1 MKVALGIGC
10 DRGTPLATLARA
22 VDEALALAGLQRGQV
37 TGVGSITL
45 KADETGL
52 LALAAQAGWPLHF
65 YPATQLA
72 EVVVPHPSETVRR
85 HTGTPSVSEAA
96 ALLAAGTTEAS
107 ALWVEKHRL
116 RGDDGRHATVSVARV
131 EPRAA
136 TPPLMA
142 NADPDRRFTSAER
155 EAIQSLMQVRRD
167 MRHFSPGAQIGDD
180 VRARLQSALLAAPSV
195 GLMQPLRVL
204 RITDPV
210 LRDRLAATV
219 DEERMR
225 TAQALGPRAAEFLAL
240 KVEGLRECAELWA
253 LVLAPDDGTLFGRRT
268 LASEMAWCSAGAA
281 VQNLWLA
288 ARAEN
293 LGLGWVSLFEPG
305 DLRKLLAL
313 PEGAAPLGLLC
324 IGPVD
329 RFYEAPMLIQQQWRQ
344 ARPVSAVF
352 TENAWDPS
360 WDTGSCATA
369 EHLPQG

>member
-155 EAIQSLMQVRRD
+155 EAVLSLMQVRRD

-204 RITDPV
+204 RITDPAM
-210 LRDRLAATV
+210 RDRLAATV

-225 TAQALGPRAAEFLAL
+225 TAQALGPRAAEFRAL
-240 KVEGLRECAELWA
+240 KVEGVRECAELWA

>member
-22 VDEALALAGLQRGQV
+22 VDEALAMAGLQRQQV

-45 KADETGL
+45 KADEPAL
-52 LALAAQAGWPLHF
+52 LALAAQTGWPLHF

-96 ALLAAGTTEAS
+96 AMLAAGTTEAS
-107 ALWVEKHRL
+107 ALCVEKHRL
-116 RGDDGRHATVSVARV
+116 RGDDGRNATVSLAHVTLRTAIPPCVAN
-131 EPRAA
+131 
-136 TPPLMA
+136 T
-142 NADPDRRFTSAER
+142 DPARRFTASER
-155 EAIQSLMQVRRD
+155 EAMHSLMQVRRD
-167 MRHFSPGAQIGDD
+167 MRHFRAGVQIADD
-180 VRARLQSALLAAPSV
+180 IRARLQSALLAAPSV

-204 RITDPV
+204 RITSPE

-225 TAQALGPRAAEFLAL
+225 TAQAMGSRAAEFLAL

-305 DLRKLLAL
+305 DLHKLLAL
-313 PEGAAPLGLLC
+313 PEGAVPLGLLC
-324 IGPVD
+324 IGPVA
-329 RFYEAPMLIQQQWRQ
+329 RFYETPMLIQQQWRQ
-344 ARPVSAVF
+344 ARPASAVF

-360 WDTGSCATA
+360 WNAGTSATP
-369 EHLPQG
+369 EHLPHG

>member
-96 ALLAAGTTEAS
+96 ALLAAGTTDAS

-180 VRARLQSALLAAPSV
+180 VRSRLQSALLAAPSV

-204 RITDPV
+204 RITDPAM
-210 LRDRLAATV
+210 RDRLAAAV
-219 DEERMR
+219 DQERMR
-225 TAQALGPRAAEFLAL
+225 TAQALGPRAAEFRAL
-240 KVEGLRECAELWA
+240 KVEGVRECAELWA

-268 LASEMAWCSAGAA
+268 LAGEMAWCSAGAA

-360 WDTGSCATA
+360 WNTGSCATA
-369 EHLPQG
+369 EHRPQG